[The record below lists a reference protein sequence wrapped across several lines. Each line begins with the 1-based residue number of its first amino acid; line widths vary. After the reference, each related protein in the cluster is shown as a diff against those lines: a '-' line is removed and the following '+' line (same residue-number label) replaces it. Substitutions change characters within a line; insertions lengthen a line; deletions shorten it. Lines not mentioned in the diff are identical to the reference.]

1 MNPAGAHVDH
11 AVIRQHCRHLR
22 LPTVAAQFDK
32 LAQEALK
39 ERQTHVSYLAS
50 LLGAEVEERERRVI
64 ERRLHEARLPRLKTL
79 AEFDFGKAP
88 HTSAARESRAWPK
101 AAILRAPNRFY

>member
-1 MNPAGAHVDH
+1 MSPVGPIDH
-11 AVIRQHCRHLR
+11 AAIRQHCRHLR

-50 LLGAEVEERERRVI
+50 LLGAEVDRIASGGWSNAECMRRTC
-64 ERRLHEARLPRLKTL
+64 HA
-79 AEFDFGKAP
+79 
-88 HTSAARESRAWPK
+88 
-101 AAILRAPNRFY
+101 